1 MKLINFFK
9 IFCMKWVSFYCRWQ
23 EEPAILI
30 SMLLHCVFCTTVCSQ
45 HLFGLPLR
53 MDGMHRTQFDH
64 LHLDLLSLVIWSCML
79 WPSDHMKH
87 AQQQHALELKPFG
100 LWSLSPALRNVWLLL
115 VTYYFSCLQT
125 VILLLKWVIFFFA
138 DEEGFDEIRFAAY
151 RSAAKLLFVQSKTNC
166 KT

>member
-30 SMLLHCVFCTTVCSQ
+30 SMLLHCVFCTTVHVCSQ

-64 LHLDLLSLVIWSCML
+64 LHLDLLLLIIWSHVL
-79 WPSDHMKH
+79 WPSDHVKH
-87 AQQQHALELKPFG
+87 AQNTAARIGANILVNKSENPTMREFLLSRVVNGGAIPRGTQIRDQLLDAWFKNFCLKNIAQYCAIRIIRALFG
-100 LWSLSPALRNVWLLL
+100 
-115 VTYYFSCLQT
+115 
-125 VILLLKWVIFFFA
+125 IFGA
-138 DEEGFDEIRFAAY
+138 
-151 RSAAKLLFVQSKTNC
+151 
-166 KT
+166 